1 VHLALQNRAETEC
14 ASNAFSNEVT
24 AVESNLDP
32 ILVSA
37 AERATLLTHADGA
50 AIALDDGHGMC
61 CQASAGEIAPAV
73 GSPIDSRSGLT
84 GACLSSAS
92 VMWCNNTESDPMV
105 DRESCISLGIGS
117 VIAVPIVRRD
127 RVIGLIEVFSRR
139 SYAFEASDCYGLE
152 KIAKT
157 VAASVAGSGSL
168 HPRDN
173 QPAKFTQRTELGSQA
188 AEVASSPA
196 AASVAGTMP
205 VSASES
211 SATAVEDQRSMLAST
226 LLPAGYKFSL
236 SEKIILHKSAVL
248 WAGGALL
255 LTGGLWL
262 GSGIPRQFRSTQ
274 PETPSKMTKPLIA
287 SASADSRTPTWL
299 EDVRQRAERGDSD
312 AELKL
317 GAAYANGQNGVEN
330 YTEAVKWLTRSA
342 DHGNVTA
349 AAVLGA
355 FDWAGRGVTQ
365 GHGLTEEY
373 VDAYMWSAI
382 AEAQG
387 DEASSY
393 RAAIL
398 QSRMSAVE
406 LAEAKRRAETW
417 LRTHRQVYLKKDA
430 PLHIQPSKAQPARR
444 LRVSWYP

>member
-1 VHLALQNRAETEC
+1 MHLALQNRAETEC
-14 ASNAFSNEVT
+14 ASTAFSNGGT
-24 AVESNLDP
+24 AVESTLDP

-50 AIALDDGHGMC
+50 AIALDDGHGVC
-61 CQASAGEIAPAV
+61 CQASTGEIAPAV

-105 DRESCISLGIGS
+105 NRESCLRLGIGS

-139 SYAFEASDCYGLE
+139 SHAFDASDCYGLE

-157 VAASVAGSGSL
+157 VAASAAASGSL
-168 HPRDN
+168 QPRDN
-173 QPAKFTQRTELGSQA
+173 QPAKFTQRTELGSPA
-188 AEVASSPA
+188 AEVVSSPA
-196 AASVAGTMP
+196 AAPVAGTMP

-211 SATAVEDQRSMLAST
+211 SANAVEDQRSMLAST
-226 LLPAGYKFSL
+226 LVPAGYKFSL

-274 PETPSKMTKPLIA
+274 PGGSPMMSKPANT
-287 SASADSRTPTWL
+287 SASDVSPTPTWL
-299 EDVRQRAERGDSD
+299 EEVRQRADRGDSD

-317 GAAYANGQNGVEN
+317 GAAYANGQTGATN

-355 FDWAGRGVTQ
+355 FDWAGRGGTQ
-365 GHGLTEEY
+365 GY
-373 VDAYMWSAI
+373 IDAYTWSAI

-393 RAAIL
+393 RVAIL

-406 LAEAKRRAETW
+406 LAEARRRAETW

-430 PLHIQPSKAQPARR
+430 PLHHSTK
-444 LRVSWYP
+444 